1 MTAKTILFVCY
12 LCASL
17 LSPALSECHSKANLV
32 KLEEDVF
39 LRLGQYAV
47 GFEADNIANI
57 GFIIGQHCVAV
68 IDTGGSYEEGLTL
81 ACAIKKMT
89 DKPVSYVFQDPTLLP
104 WHTIKQN
111 IGLINPTLAADD
123 EALDKL
129 LASLGLREIKN
140 KYPRKLSLGM
150 ARRVALARAFAA
162 QAPLLLM
169 DEPFV
174 SLDELTADTLRT
186 LLLKQLQA
194 RNMMGLFVAHN
205 LREALFL
212 ADRLIIIG
220 GTPTSM
226 IENIAFEKGTR
237 GRSRAQVEELREQL
251 VNDYS
256 WVLG

>member
-39 LRLGQYAV
+39 LRLGQHAV

-57 GFIIGQHCVAV
+57 EFIIGQHCVAV

-150 ARRVALARAFAA
+150 KIWLINYNSSKRS
-162 QAPLLLM
+162 LLTH
-169 DEPFV
+169 E
-174 SLDELTADTLRT
+174 
-186 LLLKQLQA
+186 
-194 RNMMGLFVAHN
+194 
-205 LREALFL
+205 
-212 ADRLIIIG
+212 
-220 GTPTSM
+220 
-226 IENIAFEKGTR
+226 
-237 GRSRAQVEELREQL
+237 
-251 VNDYS
+251 
-256 WVLG
+256 

>member
-1 MTAKTILFVCY
+1 MQTAGANPHFLTVSIEKKCFPQSNRVILSDIQFQVFEHELAVVTGPSGCGKTT
-12 LCASL
+12 L
-17 LSPALSECHSKANLV
+17 LNII
-32 KLEEDVF
+32 
-39 LRLGQYAV
+39 
-47 GFEADNIANI
+47 ADLDAEFT
-57 GFIIGQHCVAV
+57 GYVARP
-68 IDTGGSYEEGLTL
+68 DTDAHDL
-81 ACAIKKMT
+81 
-89 DKPVSYVFQDPTLLP
+89 PVSYVFQDPTLLP
-104 WHTIKQN
+104 WQTIKQN

-162 QAPLLLM
+162 HAPLLLM

-194 RNMMGLFVAHN
+194 RDMMGLFVTHN